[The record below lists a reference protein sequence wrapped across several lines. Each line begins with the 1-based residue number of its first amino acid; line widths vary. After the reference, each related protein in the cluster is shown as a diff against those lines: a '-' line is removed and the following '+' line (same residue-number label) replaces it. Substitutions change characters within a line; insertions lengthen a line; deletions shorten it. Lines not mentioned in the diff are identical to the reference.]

1 MMNQTFTNWK
11 WVEMGG
17 HHPKQIIL
25 KCCLGFQ
32 ESKQIKITSG
42 HNIIAMASLVGTKKS
57 TSTFEMNPFWYLTNV
72 YESMRFSRFF
82 IGE

>member
-1 MMNQTFTNWK
+1 
-11 WVEMGG
+11 MGG

-25 KCCLGFQ
+25 KWLFGVP
-32 ESKQIKITSG
+32 EIYSKQIKITSG

-72 YESMRFSRFF
+72 DESMRFSRFF